1 MQCSSYLITCLACV
15 RAEKDE
21 SCFGHILCHEHGSAA
36 FMKLMEAGA
45 IVEAPDPALD
55 SFSIESKP
63 LCNMGSVFEL
73 VEGANDSYFV

>member
-1 MQCSSYLITCLACV
+1 
-15 RAEKDE
+15 
-21 SCFGHILCHEHGSAA
+21 
-36 FMKLMEAGA
+36 MKLMEAGA